1 MSGKRSNGEG
11 TLRKR
16 PNGLWECSM
25 MIGYHDD
32 GRRRYKS
39 FYGKTQKEAKDKAE
53 AYKRDVEAGLYIDPN
68 LTFQGWS
75 QQWYDSYR
83 DRVSPTTYEGYGYTL
98 KLLQA
103 GLGPRKLS
111 AIKPIDIEN
120 FLKELQAQGKS
131 GSYLSKFRT
140 MLFQIFHKAEANDL
154 IRKNP
159 VRFADKLRSQG
170 PAKRREAFTAQEV
183 KALMAKLPED
193 RMGHTIRLML
203 ATGMRTQEVLAL
215 EPRHIEPDGSCIH
228 IRQAVNLVKGK
239 PRIGPP
245 KTANSLRDIPVP
257 QSVRPSVLFLRS
269 HAGHFLWDSGVPGQP
284 FDPAHFRRNFQTA
297 VSAVDVRPLAPHSCR
312 HTYVSQLQALG
323 VDMETIQSMVGHADI
338 EMTQHYL
345 HVQEKV
351 RQAAARKLSKSLGP
365 SR

>member
-1 MSGKRSNGEG
+1 MPTLNFIHFSGAIPVCTLALTMLDFYLQWIEG
-11 TLRKR
+11 LGSGAFSIRHAD
-16 PNGLWECSM
+16 WM
-25 MIGYHDD
+25 MA
-32 GRRRYKS
+32 
-39 FYGKTQKEAKDKAE
+39 YGQEKTPRLTAQV
-53 AYKRDVEAGLYIDPN
+53 YSLTTCIKRDVEAGLYN
-68 LTFQGWS
+68 LTFQDWS

-98 KLLQA
+98 KLPQA

-159 VRFADKLRSQG
+159 VRFADK
-170 PAKRREAFTAQEV
+170 
-183 KALMAKLPED
+183 
-193 RMGHTIRLML
+193 
-203 ATGMRTQEVLAL
+203 
-215 EPRHIEPDGSCIH
+215 
-228 IRQAVNLVKGK
+228 

-245 KTANSLRDIPVP
+245 ETASSLRDIPVP

-269 HAGHFLWDSGVPGQP
+269 QAGQFLWDSGVPGQP

-297 VSAVDVRPLAPHSCR
+297 VSAAGVRPLTPHSCR